1 MQKELAIA
9 APGAVQLA
17 MRVVRL
23 GTGARRGTVA
33 LFEKK
38 KKDDLEALAEEIS
51 PSQPWAAA
59 RAVADSAVRDRG
71 RPALP
76 EPAPEYGIDK
86 AVELM
91 RQLPEENIELVV
103 AVVKT
108 TLQSLGIDI
117 SSIINDGT
125 RKQNEMQARI
135 EVLRREIAGLEN
147 EINARRAEIGSLDAE
162 RRETALVKDRL
173 SLAEK
178 SNGAPLDQTAALLA
192 ATAVPPPVS
201 ADDEATKT

>member
-1 MQKELAIA
+1 V
-9 APGAVQLA
+9 G
-17 MRVVRL
+17 
-23 GTGARRGTVA
+23 

-38 KKDDLEALAEEIS
+38 KKDDLEALAEEIN

-76 EPAPEYGIDK
+76 EPAPYGIDR
-86 AVELM
+86 AIELM

-108 TLQSLGIDI
+108 TLQSVGIDI
-117 SSIINDGT
+117 SSIIKDGT

-178 SNGAPLDQTAALLA
+178 SNGAPRDQTAAMVA
-192 ATAVPPPVS
+192 ATAVPPPMS
-201 ADDEATKT
+201 AEGEATKT